1 MFPATRSALAAILVL
16 AGPGALAAQGAPT
29 LPSDT
34 LVANYGPH
42 GAPAPTPSLSPTL
55 PSDTLAATQPVDSFP
70 TNPFG
75 AGADVFEEAPED
87 SLGPAPESPADSALM
102 REMRSWIERHPGL
115 GAPPPVRAVLVRT

>member
-1 MFPATRSALAAILVL
+1 MFPATRSALVAILLL

-34 LVANYGPH
+34 LVANYGPRSS
-42 GAPAPTPSLSPTL
+42 PAPTPGISPTL
-55 PSDTLAATQPVDSFP
+55 PSDTLPATQPVDSFSA
-70 TNPFG
+70 NPSDG
-75 AGADVFEEAPED
+75 GADVFEEAPDD

-102 REMRSWIERHPGL
+102 REMRSWIERHPRM